1 MTIEKHTFQTEASK
15 LLHLMTHSL
24 YSNREIFLRELIS
37 NAADACDKLR
47 FESLDNDD
55 LLAGDSELKIRVELD
70 DEAKTIT
77 ISDNGIGM
85 NSQEVI
91 DNIGTIASSG
101 TAKFVDNLTG
111 DQKKDSAMIG
121 QFGVGF
127 YSSFIVSDKV
137 EVFTRRAGDPID
149 QGVHWVCDGE
159 EEYGLEA
166 CKVEQR
172 GTRVVLHL
180 KKDAEEFSNDWTVRS
195 IIKRYSDHIAIP
207 VEMLKPDYT
216 AESDGE
222 EDADKEE
229 KVPEFEA
236 INSVQALWTRS
247 RSDIKKDEY
256 KEFYKYVSH
265 DFEDPLE
272 WSHNRV
278 EGKLDY
284 TSLLY
289 IPKKPQHD
297 MFQRDA
303 PKGLKLYIQRTFILD
318 DADQFLP
325 LYLRFIKGVVDSN
338 DLPLNVSREL
348 LQDSPQVESI
358 KSALTKRVIDML
370 AKMAK
375 KSPEDY
381 QSFWNAFGNVMK
393 EGPVEDFPNR
403 EKLLSLLRFASTET
417 SESIQ
422 SQSLDDYI
430 SRMKEGQ
437 EKIYYLIA
445 DSFNMASRS
454 PLLEAFRAK
463 GYEVLLLSD
472 RIDGWVMSN
481 LFEYSD
487 KQFQDVAKGSLDLDK
502 SADSDESE
510 SDEASK
516 AEPSGIVKLLNEY
529 LGDRVSEV
537 RASNRLVDSPACL
550 VLSDQD
556 MGTQMR
562 KLMEA
567 AGQAVPESKP
577 ILEVNL
583 AHPLLERVEGAEGSD
598 RFDDL
603 AEILFDQATLSVG
616 EQLHDPVSYVQRINK
631 LILEIGA

>member
-1 MTIEKHTFQTEASK
+1 MTIQKHTFQTEASK

-70 DEAKTIT
+70 DEAKTVAI
-77 ISDNGIGM
+77 IDNGIGM

-91 DNIGTIASSG
+91 ENIGTIASSG
-101 TAKFVDNLTG
+101 TAKFVDKLTG

-137 EVFTRRAGDPID
+137 EVFTRRAGDPVD

-159 EEYGLEA
+159 EEYGLET
-166 CKVEQR
+166 CDVEER

-180 KKDAEEFSNDWTVRS
+180 KKDAEEFCNDWTVRS

-207 VEMLKPDYT
+207 VEMAKPDYNM
-216 AESDGE
+216 ESDGDE
-222 EDADKEE
+222 DKEKE
-229 KVPEFEA
+229 QTAPEFEA

-265 DFEDPLE
+265 DFEDPLD

-289 IPKKPQHD
+289 IPKKPQSD

-358 KSALTKRVIDML
+358 KGALTKRVIDML

-375 KSPEDY
+375 KSPEQY
-381 QSFWNAFGNVMK
+381 QSFWDAFGNVMK

-403 EKLLSLLRFASTET
+403 EKLLSLLRFASTE
-417 SESIQ
+417 SGESTQ
-422 SQSLDDYI
+422 NQSLDDYLG
-430 SRMKEGQ
+430 RMKDGQ
-437 EKIYYLIA
+437 DKIYYLIA

-487 KQFQDVAKGSLDLDK
+487 KQFQDIAKGSIDLDASSESK
-502 SADSDESE
+502 NSDGENESE
-510 SDEASK
+510 EEA
-516 AEPSGIVKLLNEY
+516 AGVVKLVKDY
-529 LGDRVSEV
+529 LGDRVSDV
-537 RASNRLVDSPACL
+537 RASSRLVDSPACL
-550 VLSDQD
+550 VLSEQD
-556 MGTQMR
+556 MGAQMR

-567 AGQAVPESKP
+567 AGQPVPDSKP

-583 AHPLLERVEGAEGSD
+583 THPLLERVESAEGSEK
-598 RFDDL
+598 FDDL

-616 EQLHDPVSYVQRINK
+616 EQLDDPVGYVQRINK